1 MTRRVAIT
9 AVLCL
14 LFPRAW
20 PPCDARANMPGNLT
34 RIRVVVDNDQV
45 VTEADWFDDARGQ
58 YGIGALEAMEHGQ
71 GDNDGDGDG
80 DDKCNR

>member
-1 MTRRVAIT
+1 
-9 AVLCL
+9 
-14 LFPRAW
+14 
-20 PPCDARANMPGNLT
+20 MPGNLT

-45 VTEADWFDDARGQ
+45 VTEAGWFDDARGQ

-71 GDNDGDGDG
+71 GDYDGDGDG